1 MADRKIAGIEERESL
16 CIKGWEIKSGNN
28 PVIS

>member
-1 MADRKIAGIEERESL
+1 MADKRRAGIEERESL
-16 CIKGWEIKSGNN
+16 CIKGWEIKSENN